1 MGLGPR
7 IGVMVTATGNI
18 FVSVFGDTA
27 KERRAGMHLLDR
39 LQPRLD
45 EIEAEVKAI
54 APRGHASPVTPIR

>member
-7 IGVMVTATGNI
+7 VGVMVTATGTI
-18 FVSVFGDTA
+18 SVSVFGDTA
-27 KERRAGMHLLDR
+27 KERRVGMRLLDR

-54 APRGHASPVTPIR
+54 ATQGHLSPVAPIR